1 VAVYVQGS
9 RSGNRRTEL
18 ALLRFLLELGFCFMT
33 VASVP
38 PVNDQSSAATV
49 MVEKSLNKS

>member
-1 VAVYVQGS
+1 VNNTLSAKA
-9 RSGNRRTEL
+9 NRKTDL

-38 PVNDQSSAATV
+38 PINKPINNQSSTAT
-49 MVEKSLNKS
+49 LR